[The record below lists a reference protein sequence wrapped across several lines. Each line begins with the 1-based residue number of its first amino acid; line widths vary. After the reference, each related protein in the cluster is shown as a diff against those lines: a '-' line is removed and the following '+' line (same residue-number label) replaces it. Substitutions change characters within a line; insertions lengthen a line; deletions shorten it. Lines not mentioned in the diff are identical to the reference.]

1 MSRLPTVREFMD
13 RHVQTIS
20 PESDIMGAVD
30 FLLEKRVTGAL
41 VANSKDEL
49 VGILTEYDCLRL
61 LTHGDERCEAPKG
74 KVKDFMTSKVQTIP
88 PTMDI
93 YYCAGLFMN
102 VSSRSRSTIPAD
114 RRSPGP
120 VAHHCSLSARDT
132 CLNAYSERRASPFV
146 AVVALPRIRTGRFS
160 RVKIAPVHLTCA
172 SNRAS
177 TSLAMPM

>member
-20 PESDIMGAVD
+20 PDSDIMEAAD

-41 VANSKDEL
+41 VANSKGEL

-61 LTHGDERCEAPKG
+61 LTHGDEHHEAPKG

-102 VSSRSRSTIPAD
+102 VSFRRFPVVENGRIVGAITRFDLLRAVRSHLAAQ
-114 RRSPGP
+114 P
-120 VAHHCSLSARDT
+120 VDYFR
-132 CLNAYSERRASPFV
+132 
-146 AVVALPRIRTGRFS
+146 
-160 RVKIAPVHLTCA
+160 
-172 SNRAS
+172 
-177 TSLAMPM
+177 